1 MELFIV
7 RHGDVVLESDNRL
20 DPPLSQRGEK
30 QAEFAG
36 KRISRGKID
45 FLYTSPLRRA
55 LKTATIINRP
65 LHLPIYVWS
74 DLTEQNEY
82 PGNNFLSPREIKEKF
97 KGTEVDERL
106 IKDNWWKGIKND
118 ENESYLRAGKVEKF
132 LREVSEEKDVNILLV
147 GHGTF
152 GGILISKF
160 LNLPPCGYARFS
172 EKNCSISCLEIA
184 PGRVKIRYLNR
195 IGHIPDE
202 LIT

>member
-1 MELFIV
+1 MELFII
-7 RHGDVVLESDNRL
+7 RHGDAFLDFLNPL
-20 DPPLSQRGEK
+20 DPPLSQRGER
-30 QAEFAG
+30 QAEFTG
-36 KRISRGKID
+36 KRISREKID
-45 FLYTSPLRRA
+45 LLYTSPLRRA
-55 LKTATIINRP
+55 LKTATIINRT
-65 LHLPIYVWS
+65 LCLPIYVWS
-74 DLTEQNEY
+74 GLIEQNEY
-82 PGNNFLSPREIKEKF
+82 PGNSFLSPREIEEKF
-97 KGTEVDERL
+97 EGTEVDERL

-132 LREVSEEKDVNILLV
+132 LREAFEEKDVGILLV
-147 GHGTF
+147 SHGTF